1 MNAMDVATLTGFL
14 REAEQRHGAYEA
26 VAPKH
31 HWSDW
36 YAGYI
41 VARERG
47 RTPEDAIQ
55 DAGRHMIGVLERA
68 PK

>member
-1 MNAMDVATLTGFL
+1 MDAAILTGFL

-26 VAPKH
+26 KAPKH

-47 RTPEDAIQ
+47 LAPDDAIR
-55 DAGRHMIGVLERA
+55 DAGRHMEQVLARA
-68 PK
+68 RG